1 VAAQEGHVD
10 ALAALIDCG
19 CDINA
24 RKRDGTTA
32 LYVSA
37 QQGNSDRVLR
47 SLIRCYAKPARGW
60 GIY

>member
-1 VAAQEGHVD
+1 MD

-47 SLIRCYAKPARGW
+47 SLIRCYDKPARGW